1 VTRPRPRIRCCFRR
15 LRSDGAPGKQRPAG
29 FISASVD
36 PKIETLNSGAVNSP
50 GWIRGPEC
58 GGRSPWCGAGALCQI
73 SRSQEDGTTRT
84 KDLQVSSD
92 QANRRGGMLV
102 RSAGADCVHA
112 AEAVCVTY
120 GGQPWVWTSPKRGP
134 GLLRREV
141 RWPPREVAGCQPG
154 LTIAEL
160 RSVHLSSGRRDRSP
174 SLQGKPWETAPEPKL
189 GCYCRSTRRPK
200 LPESTLGVMRRHADQ
215 VCVVDARGRP
225 AGKGDLVGE
234 TGNPRVGAR
243 ARPEG
248 KTASV
253 TIAGRT
259 GDLLF

>member
-1 VTRPRPRIRCCFRR
+1 M
-15 LRSDGAPGKQRPAG
+15 
-29 FISASVD
+29 
-36 PKIETLNSGAVNSP
+36 
-50 GWIRGPEC
+50 
-58 GGRSPWCGAGALCQI
+58 
-73 SRSQEDGTTRT
+73 TRT

-92 QANRRGGMLV
+92 QANRRSGMLV
-102 RSAGADCVHA
+102 QSAGAECVHA
-112 AEAVCVTY
+112 AEAECVTY

-134 GLLRREV
+134 
-141 RWPPREVAGCQPG
+141 VAVSRGGRCQPG

-160 RSVHLSSGRRDRSP
+160 RNGHVSSGRRDRSP
-174 SLQGKPWETAPEPKL
+174 SHQGKPWETAPEPKL
-189 GCYCRSTRRPK
+189 GRYCLSTRRPK

-215 VCVVDARGRP
+215 VCVVGARRRL
-225 AGKGDLVGE
+225 ASKGDLVGE

-248 KTASV
+248 KIASI